1 MPRPFIPSLSLY
13 PTLLQEAAKHIH
25 VDDAQFRT
33 VLCSLGYIALLEP
46 TVFESSSIKVPQQ
59 KDKGWAGII
68 KTVVN
73 NLLMKNKMPGTDADD
88 EPEWQEPSPEC
99 EAKVRRG
106 DLFSC

>member
-1 MPRPFIPSLSLY
+1 M
-13 PTLLQEAAKHIH
+13 
-25 VDDAQFRT
+25 
-33 VLCSLGYIALLEP
+33 LCSLGYIALLEP
-46 TVFESSSIKVPQQ
+46 TVFEGSSIKVPQQ

-99 EAKVRRG
+99 EAKVRRREWLRVG
-106 DLFSC
+106 DSSSLLRLPALFRCWPSNC